1 MSDALSGTA
10 TGRLVP
16 VAGSQAARDGSGADS
31 TQAPAGHPGR
41 VLGRLAVGTIGSAIL
56 IMIAASLVRE
66 DWMFPHLAMPP
77 SGPPWSLIGARVPST
92 LVLIALWLAA
102 AIGAAGVA
110 AGLAAVRR
118 GARPSSRL
126 VLACGLV
133 AVAVLTV
140 LPPVGSSDAFDYA
153 AYGRIALLG
162 HNPYLIAPAFLRHLH
177 SSFSL
182 SVPRKWEHQVSV
194 YGPLA
199 TAEQYLAAKLG
210 GISMARVTFWLKL
223 WNSLAFA
230 AVALVMDRLL
240 RAQPTWRLRAHL
252 LWTVNPLLL
261 WGLVAAGHLDVL
273 AAGAGLFGLLA
284 LGRQRGPSTVSLRR
298 AAAAGA
304 LLGLAA
310 DIKIYYLLFVVGLFW
325 ALRGSAS
332 RLAAAGG
339 SLVGVLVAGYAWFGL
354 AAIRAVLRRRNALSA
369 NSFYLHLVRYNKSDL
384 THIGLIVLV
393 ASLFL
398 AALLLWRMPP
408 GVSDRP
414 AIRPALL
421 VSTAWLFLWPYQ
433 LPWYDTIVICLL
445 VFYPASWLDG
455 LVLLRLA
462 AGTISN
468 IPGNPWTPSSHLAA
482 SIEFELVG
490 RAAPLLLF
498 GAAVGLILLG
508 LVSQRRL
515 AACEVTL

>member
-1 MSDALSGTA
+1 MGDALSGTA
-10 TGRLVP
+10 TGRLAP
-16 VAGSQAARDGSGADS
+16 VAASRAPGDGSGADA
-31 TQAPAGHPGR
+31 TQAPAGGPGR
-41 VLGRLAVGTIGSAIL
+41 VLGWLAAGAIGSAIL
-56 IMIAASLVRE
+56 IMVAASLVRE
-66 DWMFPHLAMPP
+66 NWMFPHLARPP
-77 SGPPWSLIGARVPST
+77 SGPPWSVVGVRVPST
-92 LVLIALWLAA
+92 DVLIALWLAA

-110 AGLAAVRR
+110 AGLAAARR
-118 GARPSSRL
+118 GVRPSAQL
-126 VLACGLV
+126 VLACGLI
-133 AVAVLTV
+133 AAAVLTV

-162 HNPYLIAPAFLRHLH
+162 HNPYLIAPAYLRHMH

-182 SVPRKWEHQVSV
+182 SVPRKWQHQVSV

-223 WNSLAFA
+223 WSSLAFA
-230 AVALVMDRLL
+230 AIALVMDRLL
-240 RAQPTWRLRAHL
+240 KAEPSWRLRAHL

-273 AAGAGLFGLLA
+273 AAGAGLLGLIA
-284 LGRQRGPSTVSLRR
+284 LGRQRGTSSVSLQR

-304 LLGLAA
+304 LIGLAA
-310 DIKIYYLLFVVGLFW
+310 DIKIYYLLFVVGLAW

-332 RLAAAGG
+332 RLAAAAG
-339 SLVGVLVAGYAWFGL
+339 SLAGVLVAGYAWFGL
-354 AAIRAVLRRRNALSA
+354 AAIRAVLGRRNSLSA

-384 THIGLIVLV
+384 AHIGLIALV
-393 ASLFL
+393 ASLVL

-421 VSTAWLFLWPYQ
+421 VSAAWLFLWPYQ

-445 VFYPASWLDG
+445 VFYPTSWLDG

-468 IPGNPWTPSSHLAA
+468 IPGNPWTPANHLAA

-498 GAAVGLILLG
+498 GSAVGLIVLG
-508 LVSQRRL
+508 LVYHRRL
-515 AACEVTL
+515 SSCEVTL